1 MLTTAARLLPCVRV
15 EAGPAVDEQDSRL
28 RPFAGV
34 IPAEQAGQRDVEVT
48 VRKVTGG
55 DIHTLEITIRYLA

>member
-1 MLTTAARLLPCVRV
+1 
-15 EAGPAVDEQDSRL
+15 VDEQDSRL
-28 RPFAGV
+28 RPFPGV
-34 IPAEQAGQRDVEVT
+34 IPAEQAGQRDVEVV